1 MDLFVIDKLVVTF
14 IKNIFTDT
22 YTQFTTLVGL
32 FIVSHAAFPGKV
44 KK

>member
-1 MDLFVIDKLVVTF
+1 MDLFVIDKLIITF

-22 YTQFTTLVGL
+22 YTQFITLVGL
-32 FIVSHAAFPGKV
+32 FVVSYAVFPEKV